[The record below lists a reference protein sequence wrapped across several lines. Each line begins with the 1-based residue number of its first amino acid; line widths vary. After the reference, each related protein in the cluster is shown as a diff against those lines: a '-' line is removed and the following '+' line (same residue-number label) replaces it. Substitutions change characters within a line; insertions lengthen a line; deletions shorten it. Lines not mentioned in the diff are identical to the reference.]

1 MRVTNE
7 GSSEDLVRRET
18 PDLPYSALPRENAIR
33 SRVRWRVYHAANEE
47 IIECLD

>member
-7 GSSEDLVRRET
+7 GFSKDIMHRET
-18 PDLPYSALPRENAIR
+18 PDLPHSALPHENAIR

-47 IIECLD
+47 TIECLD